1 MRQHEH
7 VCSNLFAS
15 RVQTNQA
22 KPSCSHRNSEL
33 SLFRAGEV
41 GICSG
46 VIGSVLM
53 LTMDLKKFAA
63 RMLFMCALWKQA
75 WQMTPHDVSL
85 AWCRAD

>member
-15 RVQTNQA
+15 CVQTNQA
-22 KPSCSHRNSEL
+22 KPACSHRNSEL

-63 RMLFMCALWKQA
+63 RMLFMCWVSQVVFLGMWTLWATVK
-75 WQMTPHDVSL
+75 L
-85 AWCRAD
+85 

>member
-15 RVQTNQA
+15 CVQTNQA

-53 LTMDLKKFAA
+53 LTMDLKKSA
-63 RMLFMCALWKQA
+63 RMLFMRW
-75 WQMTPHDVSL
+75 VSQVVCWVCGL
-85 AWCRAD
+85 MWATVKL

>member
-53 LTMDLKKFAA
+53 LTMDLKKSA
-63 RMLFMCALWKQA
+63 RMLFMRW
-75 WQMTPHDVSL
+75 VSQVVCWVCGL
-85 AWCRAD
+85 MWATVKL